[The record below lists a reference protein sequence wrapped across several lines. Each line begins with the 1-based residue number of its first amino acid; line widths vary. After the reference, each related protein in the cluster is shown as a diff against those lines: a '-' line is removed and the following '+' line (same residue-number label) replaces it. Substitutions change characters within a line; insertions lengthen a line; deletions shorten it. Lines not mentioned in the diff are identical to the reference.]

1 MKRREELV
9 RRPKDDSS
17 GVQPDTATR
26 SAFSLIELLCVM
38 AILMIL
44 TTLYWGSGSGDR
56 QRVQKAACQ
65 KNLLNIYVAMQ
76 IYASEHAG
84 LFPVVT
90 GARNSE
96 EALDVLVPRFTS
108 DTAPFICP
116 GSGAAPLAAGEP
128 IRKHKIS
135 YAYYMGRGLTNAPQ
149 ALLSDAQIDT
159 NPKTTGQQVFSS
171 SGKAPGNN
179 HGKSGGNFLFTDGHA
194 EMSPAQAAFALN
206 FGANEMLLNP

>member
-9 RRPKDDSS
+9 RRREGDLS
-17 GVQPDTATR
+17 GVRPDATTG

-56 QRVQKAACQ
+56 QRAQKAACQ

-76 IYASEHAG
+76 IYANEHTAQ
-84 LFPVVT
+84 FPVVNS
-90 GARNSE
+90 ARNSE
-96 EALDVLVPRFTS
+96 EALDVLVPRYIS

-116 GSGAAPLAAGEP
+116 GNSAAPLPPGDS

-135 YAYYMGRGLTNAPQ
+135 YAYYMGRRLTNAPQ

-171 SGKAPGNN
+171 TGKAPGNN

-194 EMSPAQAAFALN
+194 EDSPAQAAFALN
-206 FGANEMLLNP
+206 LGVNEVLLNP

>member
-9 RRPKDDSS
+9 RRPEDDPR
-17 GVQPDTATR
+17 GVQPDTTTR
-26 SAFSLIELLCVM
+26 AAFSLIELLCVM
-38 AILMIL
+38 AILIIL

-56 QRVQKAACQ
+56 QRAQKAACQ

-76 IYASEHAG
+76 IYANEHAEQ
-84 LFPVVT
+84 FPVVT

-96 EALDVLVPRFTS
+96 EALDVLVPRYTS

-116 GSGAAPLAAGEP
+116 GSNDSAPPPGES

-149 ALLSDAQIDT
+149 VLLSDAQVDSRA
-159 NPKTTGQQVFSS
+159 KAAGQQVFSS
-171 SGKAPGNN
+171 TGKPPGSN
-179 HGKSGGNFLFTDGHA
+179 HGKAGGNFLFTDGHA
-194 EMSPAQAAFALN
+194 EMSAAYAPFALSL
-206 FGANEMLLNP
+206 GGNEVLLNP